1 MKAWLYHG
9 KVGGFDLNSIHLTEA
24 EARDAAEDTNLE
36 DDFDWAEAAEVEVP
50 IPNQVT
56 EALKRLMNLL
66 DRDDVRISDEVAEEI
81 IAADTQIREALNL

>member
-1 MKAWLYHG
+1 MTP
-9 KVGGFDLNSIHLTEA
+9 LT
-24 EARDAAEDTNLE
+24 
-36 DDFDWAEAAEVEVP
+36 
-50 IPNQVT
+50 QVT